1 MTLYRLQQEM
11 DPQQQAANFRHA
23 YGVENTPDNLAMQ
36 FRLIMEEY
44 TEFRDAHYDEE
55 TEDAETLK
63 ELADLVYVCFQYAEN
78 LEWDLLTA
86 LKRVHESNMSKL
98 GDDGKPIRRP
108 DGKVLKGPNYKKPNL
123 TDLVE

>member
-1 MTLYRLQQEM
+1 M
-11 DPQQQAANFRHA
+11 DPQHQAANFRHA

-44 TEFRDAHYDEE
+44 TEFRDAHYDKE